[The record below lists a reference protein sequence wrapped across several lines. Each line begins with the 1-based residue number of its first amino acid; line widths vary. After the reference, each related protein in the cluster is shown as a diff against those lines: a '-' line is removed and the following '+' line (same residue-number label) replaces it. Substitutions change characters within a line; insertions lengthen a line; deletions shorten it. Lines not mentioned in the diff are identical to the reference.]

1 MVVNVKTPDEVIKK
15 QIEEKRKQEEA
26 EREARKQYVQA
37 AASSNA
43 SLNIGAPAV
52 DGKIASIN
60 PYPLAGGYWTNCT
73 WSAWQM
79 VYQNEGV
86 QLPKWGNAAE
96 WYYNA
101 IVSGY
106 SVDSNPK
113 AGDVAVYGGN
123 GLGHVAYVS
132 EVSPDG
138 NFVYV
143 QQGNWAGT
151 YSENWNSCYS
161 TINGLSCSG
170 YIHVK

>member
-1 MVVNVKTPDEVIKK
+1 M
-15 QIEEKRKQEEA
+15 
-26 EREARKQYVQA
+26 Y
-37 AASSNA
+37 
-43 SLNIGAPAV
+43 
-52 DGKIASIN
+52 
-60 PYPLAGGYWTNCT
+60 NC
-73 WSAWQM
+73 
-79 VYQNEGV
+79 
-86 QLPKWGNAAE
+86 
-96 WYYNA
+96 
-101 IVSGY
+101 
-106 SVDSNPK
+106 
-113 AGDVAVYGGN
+113 DVAVYGGN

>member
-26 EREARKQYVQA
+26 EREVRKQYVQA

-43 SLNIGAPAV
+43 SLNIGALAV

-113 AGDVAVYGGN
+113 AGDVA
-123 GLGHVAYVS
+123 YVS

-161 TINGLSCSG
+161 TINGLSCSV